1 MKNMIELEED
11 IILRVKD
18 KKIILEKGDKIK
30 VLEGATSEAREIS
43 EKGRN
48 IMRIIRRDGRLTEA
62 DGYSTFSKEELEDL
76 EKLIANIDFK
86 PLIKEFK
93 DLGFDV
99 RDISGQRVE
108 KHRDGLALYIA
119 SLKTSQ
125 VNLGVFKPFM
135 TYVSIGM
142 DNQKNKIS
150 LLQSDDVIWEQGW
163 YLDCLTKQQQPVESL
178 RDIFMTS
185 ILNLTSNEWEFERNI

>member
-1 MKNMIELEED
+1 
-11 IILRVKD
+11 
-18 KKIILEKGDKIK
+18 
-30 VLEGATSEAREIS
+30 
-43 EKGRN
+43 
-48 IMRIIRRDGRLTEA
+48 MRIIRRDGRLTEA
-62 DGYSTFSKEELEDL
+62 DGYPALSKEEL

-86 PLIKEFK
+86 PLIKELK

-108 KHRDGLALYIA
+108 KRRDGLALYIA

-150 LLQSDDVIWEQGW
+150 LINPENVIWEQGW
-163 YLDCLTKQQQPVESL
+163 YLDCLTKRQQPVESL
-178 RDIFMTS
+178 RDVFMTS
-185 ILNLTSNEWEFERNI
+185 TLNLISGEWEFKRNI